1 MKSKKR
7 SRRWPKF
14 TQNYSTSPNKTIFQI
29 DSIQT
34 DLFDQVLEVPL
45 KRARNNDKL
54 NLIERSGGL
63 LCQVYCRLQMH
74 LVTAAETAD
83 QLKDLTKLCESK
95 PGCNRFF
102 ALPLSRLYSYS
113 NLKWSV
119 LTSLQLSGGATS
131 YHQPVYLISHSG
143 YQLLTPPV
151 PRANHHLASSKRCSS
166 FSSSLSSAPRQW
178 MCKTPL
184 PRLAFSKISRF
195 LHQINSLRWCELL
208 SYGLWDN
215 GVPRCLILDSIL
227 LPLETA
233 WQWARQGRF
242 QA

>member
-151 PRANHHLASSKRCSS
+151 SSSKPPSC
-166 FSSSLSSAPRQW
+166 FKQE
-178 MCKTPL
+178 M
-184 PRLAFSKISRF
+184 F
-195 LHQINSLRWCELL
+195 LLL
-208 SYGLWDN
+208 
-215 GVPRCLILDSIL
+215 L
-227 LPLETA
+227 LPLLCTEAVNVQDSFAEAGLVKDLKILAPDKQLEVMRTSVR
-233 WQWARQGRF
+233 WQHILWIVR
-242 QA
+242 